1 MYILYAKVE
10 GIKNFENDTFEMDY
24 TTNKR
29 VSVEEVGGNVTRV
42 KNSLYKLNTVAI
54 TGKNASGKTTALN
67 IIKGIQD
74 IYLNNESL
82 TPDNSLVRYLKPT
95 ATIHVKIF
103 DAAYI
108 YSIQSHVIN
117 SKDDVYFENEII
129 NRLKVTSKFNKKI
142 YDDDRNYESFLSR
155 RALDT
160 DYLKK
165 EDSIFSGI
173 LNQKEALN
181 KSYDLIMHTNFN
193 FLSYYSES
201 MSEDMV
207 KLLDSG
213 IEEFTIHPDVHE
225 NDKMPKFKIKFK
237 GIPETIHSDLM
248 DLEDYLSSGTIRALN
263 IFGSII
269 RVLHTGGYLI
279 IDEIENHLNKRIIQL
294 IIEFFT
300 GELNVNGATLIF
312 STHYV
317 EVLDTIDRSDAIYVT
332 QKKPKSDIH
341 RFSDLLGDKDRN
353 DKKKSDLFL
362 SGIIDTMPT
371 YQSYRGTKNIIAAL
385 LKKGDA
391 HEKN

>member
-10 GIKNFENDTFEMDY
+10 GIKNFESDIFEIDY
-24 TTNKR
+24 TANKR
-29 VSVEEVGGNVTRV
+29 VSAEEVGENVTRI
-42 KNSLYKLNTVAI
+42 KNSLYKLNAIAI

-82 TPDNSLVRYLKPT
+82 TTDNSLVRYLK
-95 ATIHVKIF
+95 ASVTIHVKIF
-103 DAAYI
+103 DAGYI
-108 YSIQSHVIN
+108 YSIKSHVIN
-117 SKDDVYFENEII
+117 TKDEVYFENETID
-129 NRLKVTSKFNKKI
+129 RLTVTSKFSKKI
-142 YDDDRNYESFLSR
+142 YDDPRNYESFLSR
-155 RALDT
+155 KELDNT
-160 DYLKK
+160 FLKK

-173 LNQKEALN
+173 LNQKASLN
-181 KSYDLIMHTNFN
+181 KTYDLMMHTNFN
-193 FLSYYSES
+193 YLSHYSES

-207 KLLDSG
+207 KLLDSS
-213 IEEFTIHPDVHE
+213 IDEFTIQPDANE
-225 NDKMPKFKIKFK
+225 NDKIPKFRIKFK
-237 GIPETIHSDLM
+237 GTQEAIHCDLIE
-248 DLEDYLSSGTIRALN
+248 LENYLSSGTIRTLN
-263 IFGSII
+263 ILSKII
-269 RVLHTGGYLI
+269 QVLHTGGYLI

-300 GELNVNGATLIF
+300 GELNAKGATLIF

-332 QKKPKSDIH
+332 QKTPKSQIN
-341 RFSDLLGDKDRN
+341 RFSDLLGDRDRN

-385 LKKGDA
+385 LQKGDA
-391 HEKN
+391 HEKD